1 MVEAWAPG
9 GIEVAQDADRPARVG
24 IRQPVQHL
32 LADDL
37 GLAIGVHAPELRRL
51 GRRRFVGHAVDGG
64 RGGEDERAAVM
75 GVHGAQESR
84 QPADIHVEIVERFLD
99 AFGHGLERGEMH
111 DRVEAA
117 GSEGG
122 IERPGVADIGVDD
135 LEAAAG
141 DPARDGR

>member
-1 MVEAWAPG
+1 MVEACAPG

-24 IRQPVQHL
+24 FGQPVQHL

-37 GLAIGVHAPELRRL
+37 GLAVGVHAPELRRL

-84 QPADIHVEIVERFLD
+84 EPADIHVEIVERFLD

-117 GSEGG
+117 LAKAASSAV
-122 IERPGVADIGVDD
+122 GVADIGVDC
-135 LEAAAG
+135 
-141 DPARDGR
+141 RRCRR